1 MLVKFENIIDMK
13 QARKYLTEWK
23 IETLK
28 KAIARNP
35 GSVHNSARELEI
47 EQLEAKLEDKHYKE

>member
-1 MLVKFENIIDMK
+1 MRIQFENIIDMK
-13 QARKYLTEWK
+13 QARKYLTEWR

-35 GSVHNSARELEI
+35 GSVHNTARELEI
-47 EQLEAKLEDKHYKE
+47 VELEAKLEDNTEE